1 MACKCH
7 LPAPV
12 NCHASRCIC
21 TEHHS
26 SSNSTVQLRPESS
39 GSPSIS
45 QPPAV
50 LVASSSL
57 ISQPHSMSVPFSAA
71 ASSSSNPSLK
81 PHAEL
86 VAFQAPLFLDID
98 TCPPTPARLTVWP
111 LLSNCLSNLDVSLWQ
126 DDICDLKK
134 VKKAQEAQIKGPSS
148 VALAMFLVKA
158 LKCLLQN
165 EQVPANDLELGV
177 SAANIPDVYSLL
189 VPFPSFLL

>member
-1 MACKCH
+1 MARKRH

-12 NCHASRCIC
+12 NRRASRRIR

-26 SSNSTVQLRPESS
+26 SSNSTVQPCPESS
-39 GSPSIS
+39 GSPSMS

-50 LVASSSL
+50 SVASSSL
-57 ISQPHSMSVPFSAA
+57 ISQPRSASVPFSAA

-81 PHAEL
+81 PRAES

-98 TCPPTPARLTVWP
+98 TRPPTPARLTVRP
-111 LLSNCLSNLDVSLWQ
+111 LLSNRLSNLDVSLWQ
-126 DDICDLKK
+126 DDIRDLKK
-134 VKKAQEAQIKGPSS
+134 VKKAQEARIKGPSS
-148 VALAMFLVKA
+148 VALATFLVKA
-158 LKCLLQN
+158 LKCLSQN